1 MAHGIYSLKS
11 VKLKVDARA
20 ARDGARDG
28 LNTSGFYGA
37 GTHQDQKFAEAQADS
52 ADAGYEKAPGPRKI
66 GVGLETIKQLQAILE
81 KLGLLPAPT
90 PGLLGGFLIIQS
102 SII

>member
-1 MAHGIYSLKS
+1 MLGPLGMVQGTVSTPRVSTAL
-11 VKLKVDARA
+11 
-20 ARDGARDG
+20 G
-28 LNTSGFYGA
+28 LIRTKNDPGGSSE
-37 GTHQDQKFAEAQADS
+37 KFAEAQADS